1 VPDPAVLLEAGA
13 KALLYASLLIVIGAS
28 ALRWL
33 LLPRTASELGPRRV
47 LSIEQSISRLA
58 FGAATI
64 ALAACILRV
73 WTHTLSAFGVG
84 DAGSWDNL
92 KLIALESRWGQSWKL
107 QTAAALILLI
117 ACALTA
123 WRRAAWPLAT
133 LSVLVFT
140 ATIPLLGH
148 AAGDAFRG
156 VLHTVHIL
164 AAGLWLGTLAVVL
177 LMRIPAA
184 RLDSIEPR
192 FTGRRVRLIILCR
205 FSTMALP
212 SAATAIAAGVVA
224 AYLYVGAFSNL
235 WTTAYGRVLLV
246 KVALVGG
253 ISFAGYLNWQ
263 RLRRLQEVDE
273 PSAAIIVLEAAL
285 AAAVVLVTGFLTE
298 IAHPG

>member
-1 VPDPAVLLEAGA
+1 MPDPAVLLEAGA
-13 KALLYASLLIVIGAS
+13 KALLYASLLIAIGAS

-33 LLPRTASELGPRRV
+33 LLPRTASEFGPNRV
-47 LSIEQSISRLA
+47 LSIEQSIARLA
-58 FGAATI
+58 LGASVL

-73 WTHTLSAFGVG
+73 WTHTVSAFGLD
-84 DAGSWDNL
+84 DAGSWDNI

-107 QTAAALILLI
+107 QTAAALILLV
-117 ACALTA
+117 ACAATV
-123 WRRAAWPLAT
+123 WRRRSWPLAT
-133 LSVLVFT
+133 LAALLFT

-148 AAGDAFRG
+148 AAGDPFRV

-164 AAGLWLGTLAVVL
+164 AAGSWLGTLAVVL

-184 RLDSIEPR
+184 SWDSTEPR
-192 FTGRRVRLIILCR
+192 LISSGIRMIILRR
-205 FSTMALP
+205 FSTLALP
-212 SAATAIAAGVVA
+212 SAATAAGAGIVA

-253 ISFAGYLNWQ
+253 IAGCGYWNWQ
-263 RLRRLQEVDE
+263 RLRRLHVEDE
-273 PSAAIIVLEAAL
+273 PSAAVIMLEAAL
-285 AAAVVLVTGFLTE
+285 AVAVVLVTSILTE

>member
-1 VPDPAVLLEAGA
+1 MPDPAVLLEAGA
-13 KALLYASLLIVIGAS
+13 KALLYASLLIAIGAS

-33 LLPRTASELGPRRV
+33 LLPRATGELGPHRV
-47 LSIEQSISRLA
+47 LSIEQCIARLA
-58 FGAATI
+58 LAAAAA
-64 ALAACILRV
+64 ALAACALRV
-73 WTHTLSAFGVG
+73 WTHTVSAFGFDG
-84 DAGSWDNL
+84 AGSWDNL

-107 QTAAALILLI
+107 QTAAALVLVVASAI
-117 ACALTA
+117 TA

-133 LSVLVFT
+133 LAVLVFT

-148 AAGDAFRG
+148 AAGDALRMT
-156 VLHTVHIL
+156 LHTVHIL

-184 RLDSIEPR
+184 SLDPVEPR
-192 FTGRRVRLIILCR
+192 LTVRRIRLIILCR
-205 FSTMALP
+205 FWTLALP
-212 SAATAIAAGVVA
+212 SAATAIAAGIVA

-235 WTTAYGRVLLV
+235 WTTGYGRVLLV

-253 ISFAGYLNWQ
+253 ISVAGYVNWQ
-263 RLRRLQEVDE
+263 RLRRLHEEDE
-273 PSAAIIVLEAAL
+273 ASAAIIVLEAAL